1 MQVFSRSFLAAIILG
16 LASLAA
22 IAEDVRLTSR
32 DGSIQIDGTLLSY
45 DGEFYRV
52 ETIYGPLTLDG
63 EGVVCAGPGCP
74 NLNAFVAQVRMSGT
88 RRMADVL
95 VPALIQAFADRNGYK
110 ITREVTDDT
119 FSIFVLRDAER
130 VRARFSLRAGTTA
143 EGFADLIAEEADIA
157 LVLRE
162 PRPAEVQMARDA
174 AAGDLLKGRRARVVA
189 LDGIVAV
196 AAPSQPLVRL
206 SLEQMAAAVTG
217 DAPRWSDI
225 GGPDIPILRHLPD
238 PASGLAEAFQD
249 RVLRPNRLSVNADGA
264 TFHKSLEALS
274 DRVAADTFAFGLTTL
289 SEVGNAQ
296 PMRVSGTCGFET
308 NATIAALRA
317 EDYPLTLPL
326 MLYTPARRL
335 PRIARDFLEFTQD
348 PAADLVIRRAGFVDQ
363 AITTTRFDDQGDRL
377 AHAISQAGSEVSLA
391 DLQRMVFT
399 LRDRNRL
406 STTFRFTSGTRL
418 DVQSQENVRR
428 LARALEVGDFNEQTL
443 MLVGFSDS
451 EGPAAPNLA
460 LSRKR
465 AATVLELLK
474 EAAPDADYS
483 RVSLST
489 EAFGEALPMACDD
502 TDWGRAINR
511 RVEVWVK

>member
-1 MQVFSRSFLAAIILG
+1 LHIFRRSFVAAVLLG
-16 LASLAA
+16 LFSVVAA
-22 IAEDVRLTSR
+22 AQDVRLTSR
-32 DGSIQIDGTLLSY
+32 DGSIQIDGTLLSF

-63 EGVVCAGPGCP
+63 EGVLCDGPGCP
-74 NLNAFVAQVRMSGT
+74 NLDAFIAQVRLSGT

-95 VPALIQAFADRNGYK
+95 IPALIQAFASRNGYK
-110 ITREVTDDT
+110 ITREVADDS
-119 FSIFVLRDAER
+119 FSTFVLRDAER
-130 VRARFSLRAGTTA
+130 ERARFSLRAGTTA

-162 PRPAEVQMARDA
+162 PRPSEVQMARDA
-174 AAGDLLKGRRARVVA
+174 AAGDLLSGRRARVVA
-189 LDGIVAV
+189 LDGIVAI
-196 AAPSQPLVRL
+196 AAPSQPVARV

-217 DAPRWSDI
+217 TAARWSDI
-225 GGPDIPILRHLPD
+225 GGPDIQILRHLPHPD
-238 PASGLAEAFQD
+238 TGLAEAFQD
-249 RVLRPNRLSVNADGA
+249 RVLRPNRLTTEAEGA
-264 TFHKSLEALS
+264 TFHTSLETLA

-289 SEVGNAQ
+289 SEIGNAR
-296 PMRVSGTCGFET
+296 PLRVSGTCGFET
-308 NATIAALRA
+308 NATLAALRA

-335 PRIARDFLEFTQD
+335 PRIARDFMEFTQD

-377 AHAISQAGSEVSLA
+377 AHAISQAGPEVSLSE
-391 DLQRMVFT
+391 LQRMVET
-399 LRDRNRL
+399 LRDRDRL

-418 DVQSQENVRR
+418 DVQSQENIRR
-428 LARALEVGDFNEQTL
+428 LARALEVGAFKDRAL
-443 MLVGFSDS
+443 ILVGFSDS
-451 EGPAAPNLA
+451 EGPAGPNLS

-465 AATVLELLK
+465 ADTVLAQLRD
-474 EAAPDADYS
+474 AAPDADFS
-483 RVSLST
+483 RVSLAT